1 MITYNTDCL
10 YTILFR
16 KMYRN
21 VHVIVFVKYFEVLI
35 LRAYGLG
42 HERELL
48 IINLDT
54 ICIGPKMNAVGI
66 YHIGEQQRLM

>member
-21 VHVIVFVKYFEVLI
+21 VHVIVFVEYFEVLI
-35 LRAYGLG
+35 LEAHGLDHG
-42 HERELL
+42 RELL
-48 IINLDT
+48 IVNLDMF
-54 ICIGPKMNAVGI
+54 CIGPNVNAAGI
-66 YHIGEQQRLM
+66 YRIGQ